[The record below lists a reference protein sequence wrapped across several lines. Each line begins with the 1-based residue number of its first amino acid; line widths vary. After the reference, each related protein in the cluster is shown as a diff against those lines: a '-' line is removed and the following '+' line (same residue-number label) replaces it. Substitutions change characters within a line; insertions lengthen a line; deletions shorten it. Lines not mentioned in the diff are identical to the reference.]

1 MDKKQLIDWI
11 MEHCAR
17 EDWGIVTPEAAI
29 RPDLAG
35 LKLFQPP
42 LVGFGSGE
50 DILFEEYKKEGI
62 IGPWHMSPSEW
73 LPGGKS
79 VISLFFPLSEAVR
92 ASSRPKCEETAPEWL
107 HGRIEGQAFI
117 VELLKELKTWLEGQG
132 ITVCI
137 PVLDQRFRTVM
148 GGKGMDGFDGLDEN
162 TFGCN
167 WSERHA
173 AYVCGLG
180 TFGLSKGLITRQGMA
195 GRLGS
200 LIIDRELEADVRP
213 YSEIYEYCSFCGAC
227 VHRCPMGS
235 ISLEKGKDHRLCNQ
249 RIQKTKELYAPRY
262 GCSQCQTAVPCE
274 RGIPG
279 R

>member
-79 VISLFFPLSEAVR
+79 VISLFFPSQRRCAPAAGPNVR
-92 ASSRPKCEETAPEWL
+92 RPRPNGCTEELRGRRSSWNC
-107 HGRIEGQAFI
+107 
-117 VELLKELKTWLEGQG
+117 
-132 ITVCI
+132 
-137 PVLDQRFRTVM
+137 
-148 GGKGMDGFDGLDEN
+148 
-162 TFGCN
+162 
-167 WSERHA
+167 
-173 AYVCGLG
+173 
-180 TFGLSKGLITRQGMA
+180 
-195 GRLGS
+195 
-200 LIIDRELEADVRP
+200 
-213 YSEIYEYCSFCGAC
+213 
-227 VHRCPMGS
+227 
-235 ISLEKGKDHRLCNQ
+235 
-249 RIQKTKELYAPRY
+249 
-262 GCSQCQTAVPCE
+262 
-274 RGIPG
+274 
-279 R
+279 